1 MEGLDVMGG
10 LLSAPSDLDCAEG
23 RMMAPPEALVNGCQ
37 FVGRLLPEVQQCCL
51 GRGGKGREVRRS
63 QVHEGLTLGVQWGW
77 A

>member
-1 MEGLDVMGG
+1 
-10 LLSAPSDLDCAEG
+10 
-23 RMMAPPEALVNGCQ
+23 MAPPEALVNGCQ

-63 QVHEGLTLGVQWGW
+63 QVHEGLALGVQWGW